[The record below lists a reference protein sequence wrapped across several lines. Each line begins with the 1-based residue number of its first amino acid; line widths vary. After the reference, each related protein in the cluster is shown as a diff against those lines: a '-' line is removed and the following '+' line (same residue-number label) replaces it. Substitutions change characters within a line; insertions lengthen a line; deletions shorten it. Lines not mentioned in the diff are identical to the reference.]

1 MRNPT
6 TAKIRTARKN
16 AGLTQTEAAHL
27 IHSTLRTWQD
37 HESGISKMNMAS
49 WELFCI
55 AIGKTSA
62 DEAKARYTAI
72 MRK

>member
-6 TAKIRTARKN
+6 PAEIRTARRD

-55 AIGKTSA
+55 AIGKISA
-62 DEAKARYTAI
+62 DDTMMRYEATL
-72 MRK
+72 